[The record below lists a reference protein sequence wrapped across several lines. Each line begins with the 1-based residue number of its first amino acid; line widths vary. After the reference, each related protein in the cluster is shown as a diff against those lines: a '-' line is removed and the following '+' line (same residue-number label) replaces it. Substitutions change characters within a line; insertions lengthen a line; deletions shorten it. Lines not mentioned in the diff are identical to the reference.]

1 MRPHRDSNDLNE
13 EDTMSPRPDDP
24 GSPMRRDVSESEIA
38 AGFSISDLPQGSPA
52 DPFLPPVP
60 TTAEDCGLDFGFLAD
75 LALKAAY
82 ADTNCTTERAVQRL
96 ALPVGIVDVLL
107 QHLYRERFIEI
118 RESLSQH
125 NRRYAM
131 LDRGWERV
139 RRLLDLNAYIGAA
152 PVSLG
157 AYSAMVKRQEER
169 RPPVDDGSI
178 RSALADLVLPETTLQ
193 VLGVVANSR
202 RSLFITGA
210 PGNGKTSIARA
221 LHSALRGDI
230 WIPRAIEVDGHVI
243 NVFDSHNHT
252 PVDPPP
258 GAPHDLRWIKIRRPL
273 VVVGGELT
281 IESMDLAYDQTVKFY
296 EAPFQIKSNG
306 GTLLIDD
313 FGRQRIQPRDLFNR
327 WIIPLENRVDY
338 LTLHTGKK
346 LQVPFEQQLIFAS
359 NLRSSDFGEEAF
371 LRRLGYR
378 LAADSPS
385 PEVYAR
391 IFRKY
396 VEAQRLRY
404 DPRLVEALVARY
416 QQEQREMRSCQ
427 PRDLVDRC
435 RDICRYENRPFA
447 VTREILDRAWLY
459 YFGVSS
465 S

>member
-1 MRPHRDSNDLNE
+1 
-13 EDTMSPRPDDP
+13 MSPGHDDP
-24 GSPMRRDVSESEIA
+24 RWPIRRDVRDREVA
-38 AGFSISDLPQGSPA
+38 AGAAPSELSEEAPA
-52 DPFLPPVP
+52 DPFLPSLP

-82 ADTNCTTERAVQRL
+82 ADTNCTTQRAAQQL
-96 ALPVGIVDVLL
+96 ALPVGVVDVLL
-107 QHLYRERFIEI
+107 QHLYREHFIEI
-118 RESLSQH
+118 RETLAQH

-157 AYSAMVKRQEER
+157 AYSAMVKRQEAH
-169 RPPVDDGSI
+169 RPPVDGEAI
-178 RSALADLVLPETTLQ
+178 RSALAELVLPEATLQ

-221 LHSALRGDI
+221 LHAALRGDI
-230 WIPRAIEVDGHVI
+230 WIPRAIEVDGQVI

-252 PVDPPP
+252 PVEPPP
-258 GAPHDLRWIKIRRPL
+258 TAPHDQRWIKIRRPL

-281 IESMDLAYDQTVKFY
+281 IESMDLTYDQTVKFY

-346 LQVPFEQQLIFAS
+346 IQVPFEQQLMFAS
-359 NLRSSDFGEEAF
+359 NLSSSDFGEEAF

-378 LAADSPS
+378 LAADPPS
-385 PEVYAR
+385 PEIYAR

-396 VEAQRLRY
+396 VESHGLRY
-404 DPRLVEALVARY
+404 DPRLVEALTARY
-416 QQEQREMRSCQ
+416 QQERREMRSCQ

-435 RDICRYENRPFA
+435 RDICRYENHPFA
-447 VTREILDRAWLY
+447 LTRELLDRAWLY
-459 YFGVSS
+459 YFGAKSS
-465 S
+465 

>member
-1 MRPHRDSNDLNE
+1 
-13 EDTMSPRPDDP
+13 MSPGHDDP
-24 GSPMRRDVSESEIA
+24 RWPARHDVRDRDVLTGPSPS
-38 AGFSISDLPQGSPA
+38 SDLLEGPPA
-52 DPFLPPVP
+52 DPFLPPLP
-60 TTAEDCGLDFGFLAD
+60 TTAEDSGLDLGFLTD
-75 LALKAAY
+75 LALKTAY
-82 ADTNCTTERAVQRL
+82 ADTNCTTQRAAQQL
-96 ALPVGIVDVLL
+96 ALPVGIVDLLL
-107 QHLYRERFIEI
+107 QHLYREHFIEI
-118 RESLSQH
+118 RETLSQQ

-131 LDRGWERV
+131 LDRGWDRV

-152 PVSLG
+152 PVSLS
-157 AYSAMVKRQEER
+157 AYSAMVRRQEER
-169 RPPVDDGSI
+169 RPPVDDGAI
-178 RSALADLVLPETTLQ
+178 RSALADLVLPESMLQ

-221 LHSALRGDI
+221 LHAALRGDI

-243 NVFDSHNHT
+243 NVFDSHNHA

-258 GAPHDLRWIKIRRPL
+258 TAPHDQRWIKIRRPL

-281 IESMDLAYDQTVKFY
+281 IESMDLTYDQTVKFY

-306 GTLLIDD
+306 GSLLIDD

-346 LQVPFEQQLIFAS
+346 IQVPFEQQLIFAS
-359 NLRSSDFGEEAF
+359 NLSSSDFGEEAF

-378 LAADSPS
+378 LAVDPPS
-385 PEVYAR
+385 PQVYAR
-391 IFRKY
+391 IFQKY

-404 DPRLVEALVARY
+404 DPRLVEALLARY
-416 QQEQREMRSCQ
+416 QQEEREMRSCQ

-447 VTREILDRAWLY
+447 LTRELLDRAWLY
-459 YFGVSS
+459 YFGAQAS
-465 S
+465 